1 MTLRI
6 EIVPAGRGTA
16 VVETYLGDRRTA
28 LSEPLPTAAARLR
41 GEAAAGEDGE
51 VIDHT
56 HVRPD
61 DERLALAR
69 AAALGRV
76 SFRP

>member
-41 GEAAAGEDGE
+41 GEAAAAGGE